1 MSFIRRIKRKGRI
14 YLAEAESKRINGKC
28 VQRHIRYI
36 GREVDG
42 RTILSTSISD
52 VEVDQVKLY
61 GPLLVLHELAQEIG
75 LADHLG
81 PFGREIL
88 SLVYAHCLDYESIN
102 QMPTW
107 FERTDLNMLLNLEGL
122 TEERLLNALDSLT
135 AQDPDL
141 AQKAIF
147 ESVKKT
153 YKIRDAGIIYD
164 VTNTYLYGKKCSL
177 GKEGKDK
184 EGVRGRPLIQVGLA
198 VTQEAG
204 IPVFH
209 KTFDGNIH
217 DSKTFQDVMTSFGRY
232 ALKPGGLVIYDRGV
246 TSGRNI
252 VDVKALK
259 WDTLC
264 GVAFNPKLER
274 LWRPTLS
281 EGRLIRFGNRVRLNE
296 TIFYVIMRPYEV
308 GGVRGHLA
316 LCFNALQQRKLGESR
331 YDEIADAQELLKNR
345 ESIKPDLKK
354 FFDRQGRLLQAPL
367 SAAEEFDGCSCIF
380 CTRPLSKEEMVRL
393 YFDKDLVEKAF
404 HSIKGITRLQP
415 VRHWLANRVKA
426 HVFICYLSYL
436 LLSLLKQRLKKIK
449 VSPQVALREL
459 ETMYKVY
466 LRDRQGVFKTSRVV
480 TLTKKQ
486 AVILKAINKKLMK
499 CSA

>member
-1 MSFIRRIKRKGRI
+1 MSFIRRIKRNGRI
-14 YLAEAESKRINGKC
+14 YLAEAESKRINGKI

-61 GPLLVLHELAQEIG
+61 GPLLVLHGLAQEIG

-88 SLVYAHCLDYESIN
+88 SLVYAHCLDYESVN

-122 TEERLLNALDSLT
+122 TEERLLKALDSLA

-141 AQKAIF
+141 LQKAIF
-147 ESVKKT
+147 ESVKKI
-153 YKIRDAGIIYD
+153 YKIRDSGIIYD

-184 EGVRGRPLIQVGLA
+184 EGVRGRPLIQIGLA
-198 VTQEAG
+198 VTKEAG

-264 GVAFNPKLER
+264 GVASNPKLER
-274 LWRPTLS
+274 LWRQTLS
-281 EGRLIRFGNRVRLNE
+281 GGELIRFGNRVRLNE
-296 TIFYVIMRPYEV
+296 TIFYVATRTYKI
-308 GGVRGHLA
+308 GGVKGELA
-316 LCFNALQQRKLGESR
+316 LCFNEQKQRRLRESR
-331 YDEIADAQELLKNR
+331 YDEIADAQILLKDGQA
-345 ESIKPDLKK
+345 IKPDLNK
-354 FFDRQGRLLQAPL
+354 FIDSRGQLIQENL
-367 SAAEEFDGCSCIF
+367 SAAEEFDGCSYIF
-380 CTRPLSKEEMVRL
+380 STGQLSKEEMVRL
-393 YFDKDLVEKAF
+393 YFDKDVVEKAF
-404 HSIKGITRLQP
+404 HSIKGITNLQP
-415 VRHWLANRVKA
+415 IRHWLANRVKA

-436 LLSLLKQRLKKIK
+436 LLSLLKHRLRKIK
-449 VSPQVALREL
+449 VSPDKALREL
-459 ETMYKVY
+459 GTMYKVY
-466 LRDRQGVFKTSRVV
+466 LRDRQGLFKITRVV

-486 AVILKAINKKLMK
+486 EVIVRAVNKKLLK